1 MRYLLILPDFSV
13 FEQGMF
19 DCSVSIDL
27 SQITLYN
34 QIPYKIA
41 GILEGM
47 HIMETAAH
55 FQPLLDFSQRVKA
68 LRKRL
73 GFSQEQFAD
82 MFAVSSATVKLW
94 EKGGL
99 YPTQQ
104 DWQRIMLG
112 EVEGVEALH
121 SNGHTRKTLHCSF
134 SK

>member
-1 MRYLLILPDFSV
+1 MYKSCRIVILYEVSLI
-13 FEQGMF
+13 
-19 DCSVSIDL
+19 
-27 SQITLYN
+27 TT
-34 QIPYKIA
+34 IA
-41 GILEGM
+41 L
-47 HIMETAAH
+47 T
-55 FQPLLDFSQRVKA
+55 PLKG

-82 MFAVSSATVKLW
+82 VFAVSSATVKLW

-121 SNGHTRKTLHCSF
+121 SNGHMRKMLHCSVLCRLICRV
-134 SK
+134 